1 MPLDTNSTG
10 EGHPGTPASRET
22 PETSAPLDVRSVSL
36 AALAVIAVIFTL
48 HWAKAVLIPIALAV
62 FLSYLLTPPVSWLR
76 RRARLPA
83 MLAAALALAVVAGG
97 IGAGA
102 AALQAQAL
110 ELLDLVPKAARKL
123 DGEVRRSGRDKD
135 STLAKVKEAT
145 AEIEKA
151 ATSATS
157 TAPVRG
163 ATAPKPAAEAPA
175 RPEHYFAIGTA
186 TAVVGVANAV
196 VVISLV
202 FLLLVAGD
210 IFKRKLV
217 RVSGETL
224 RDKKITVE
232 ILEEVDRQIQRYL
245 LIHVATSALF
255 GVLTWAALAL
265 IGLDNAAFW
274 GVASAVLHLIPY
286 VGTALVMTA
295 TGLIAYLQFDGIAP
309 VALVA
314 GSQLVIAYL
323 VGLLL
328 VPWCTEKLGRLNAVM
343 VFISLLFWGW
353 LWGVWGLLLGVPIMM
368 AIKAVCERV
377 EGLQPIAEFLGYE
390 PAKPKPAAT

>member
-1 MPLDTNSTG
+1 MPLDTKPR
-10 EGHPGTPASRET
+10 EELPGTPAL
-22 PETSAPLDVRSVSL
+22 PEAPATAAPLDVRGVSL
-36 AALAVIAVIFTL
+36 AALAVIAVIFAL

-97 IGAGA
+97 VAAGA
-102 AALQAQAL
+102 AALRPQAL

-123 DGEVRRSGRDKD
+123 DGEVRRSARDKD
-135 STLAKVKEAT
+135 SALAKVKEAA

-151 ATSATS
+151 ASSATS

-163 ATAPKPAAEAPA
+163 APAPKPAAEAPA
-175 RPEHYFAIGTA
+175 GAEHYFAIGTA

-217 RVSGETL
+217 RVSGETF

-274 GVASAVLHLIPY
+274 GVASGVLHLIPY

-295 TGLIAYLQFDGIAP
+295 TGLVAYLQFDGIAP

-377 EGLQPIAEFLGYE
+377 DGLQPIAEFLGYE
-390 PAKPKPAAT
+390 PAKPQPAA

>member
-1 MPLDTNSTG
+1 MPLDT
-10 EGHPGTPASRET
+10 HPRGDPH
-22 PETSAPLDVRSVSL
+22 PEALPEIAAPLDVRSVSL
-36 AALAVIAVIFTL
+36 AALAVIAVVFTL
-48 HWAKAVLIPIALAV
+48 HWAKAVLIPIALAI

-83 MLAAALALAVVAGG
+83 MLAAALAVAMVVGGLA
-97 IGAGA
+97 AGA
-102 AALQAQAL
+102 AALRPQAL
-110 ELLDLVPKAARKL
+110 ELLDLLPKAARKVQ
-123 DGEVRRSGRDKD
+123 GELRRSARDKD
-135 STLAKVKEAT
+135 SAVAKVKEAA

-151 ATSATS
+151 ANTAAATTS
-157 TAPVRG
+157 PRG
-163 ATAPKPAAEAPA
+163 APPAKPQPEAPIRA
-175 RPEHYFAIGTA
+175 ENYFAIGAT
-186 TAVVGVANAV
+186 TAVVGVANTV

-217 RVSGETL
+217 RVSGDTW

-245 LIHVATSALF
+245 LIHVATSALL
-255 GVLTWAALAL
+255 GLLSWAAFAL

-274 GVASAVLHLIPY
+274 AVAAGVLHLVPY
-286 VGTALVMTA
+286 VGSALTMAA
-295 TGLIAYLQFDGIAP
+295 TGVVAYLQFNGLAS
-309 VALVA
+309 VALVI

-323 VGLLL
+323 IGLLL
-328 VPWCTEKLGRLNAVM
+328 MPWCTERIGRLNAVM

-368 AIKAVCERV
+368 AVKAVCERV
-377 EGLQPIAEFLGYE
+377 EGLQPVAEFLGHE
-390 PAKPKPAAT
+390 PARRQ

>member
-1 MPLDTNSTG
+1 MPLDT
-10 EGHPGTPASRET
+10 HPRGDLPPDAPLET
-22 PETSAPLDVRSVSL
+22 AAPLDVRSVSL
-36 AALAVIAVIFTL
+36 AALAVIAVVFTL
-48 HWAKAVLIPIALAV
+48 HWAKAVLIPIALAI

-83 MLAAALALAVVAGG
+83 MLAAALAVSIVAGG
-97 IGAGA
+97 VAAGA
-102 AALQAQAL
+102 AALRPQAL
-110 ELLDLVPKAARKL
+110 ELLDLLPKAARKVQ
-123 DGEVRRSGRDKD
+123 GELRRSARDKD
-135 STLAKVKEAT
+135 SAVAKVKEAA

-151 ATSATS
+151 AS
-157 TAPVRG
+157 TAAATASPRG
-163 ATAPKPAAEAPA
+163 AAPPKPEAPIRA
-175 RPEHYFAIGTA
+175 ENYFAIGAT
-186 TAVVGVANAV
+186 TAVVGVANTV

-245 LIHVATSALF
+245 LIHVATSAFL
-255 GVLTWAALAL
+255 GLLCWAAFAL

-274 GVASAVLHLIPY
+274 AVAAGVLHLVPY
-286 VGTALVMTA
+286 VGSALTMAA
-295 TGLIAYLQFDGIAP
+295 TGVVAYLQFNGLAS
-309 VALVA
+309 VALVI

-323 VGLLL
+323 IGLLL
-328 VPWCTEKLGRLNAVM
+328 MPWCTERIGRLNAVM

-368 AIKAVCERV
+368 AVKAVCERV
-377 EGLQPIAEFLGYE
+377 DGLQPVAEFLGHE
-390 PAKPKPAAT
+390 PARR

>member
-1 MPLDTNSTG
+1 MPPDTTPRG
-10 EGHPGTPASRET
+10 EELPATPAM
-22 PETSAPLDVRSVSL
+22 PEGPATAAPLDVRSVSL

-76 RRARLPA
+76 RRARLPG
-83 MLAAALALAVVAGG
+83 MLAAALVVAAVVTG

-102 AALQAQAL
+102 AALQPQAL
-110 ELLDLVPKAARKL
+110 ELLEILPQAARKVDRQL
-123 DGEVRRSGRDKD
+123 RRTAQDKQ
-135 STLAKVKEAT
+135 SAMAKVKEAA

-151 ATSATS
+151 ATTAASPGSA
-157 TAPVRG
+157 A
-163 ATAPKPAAEAPA
+163 APKPKVEAPA
-175 RPEHYFAIGTA
+175 RSEGYFMIGT
-186 TAVVGVANAV
+186 TAIVVGVANAV

-202 FLLLVAGD
+202 YLLLVAGD
-210 IFKRKLV
+210 TFKRTLV

-224 RDKKITVE
+224 QEKRITVE
-232 ILEEVDRQIQRYL
+232 ILDEVDRQIQRYL
-245 LIHVATSALF
+245 LIHVATSALLGLAC
-255 GVLTWAALAL
+255 GVAFAM

-274 GVASAVLHLIPY
+274 GVAAGVLHLIPY
-286 VGTALVMTA
+286 VGSALTMAA
-295 TGLIAYLQFDGIAP
+295 TGVVAYLQFDGITA
-309 VALVA
+309 VALVV
-314 GSQLVIAYL
+314 GSQLVVAYL
-323 VGLLL
+323 VGMLLM
-328 VPWCTEKLGRLNAVM
+328 PWCTERIGRLNAVM

-390 PAKPKPAAT
+390 PAKPKPAA

>member
-1 MPLDTNSTG
+1 MPLDT
-10 EGHPGTPASRET
+10 HPRGDPPSGAP
-22 PETSAPLDVRSVSL
+22 PETAAPLDVRSVSL

-83 MLAAALALAVVAGG
+83 MLAAALAVTVVVGG

-102 AALQAQAL
+102 AALQPQAL
-110 ELLDLVPKAARKL
+110 ELLEVLPKAARKVDREL
-123 DGEVRRSGRDKD
+123 RRSARDKD
-135 STLAKVKEAT
+135 SAVAKVKEAA

-151 ATSATS
+151 ASTAAATAS
-157 TAPVRG
+157 PRGTAPAKPQPEAPVRSE
-163 ATAPKPAAEAPA
+163 T
-175 RPEHYFAIGTA
+175 YVAIGMT
-186 TAVVGVANAV
+186 TAVVGVANTV

-217 RVSGETL
+217 RVSGDTWRE
-224 RDKKITVE
+224 KKVTVE
-232 ILEEVDRQIQRYL
+232 ILDEVDRQIQRYL
-245 LIHVATSALF
+245 LIHVATSALL
-255 GVLTWAALAL
+255 GALTWVAFAL

-274 GVASAVLHLIPY
+274 AVTAGVLHLVPY
-286 VGTALVMTA
+286 VGSALTMAA
-295 TGLIAYLQFDGIAP
+295 TGVVAYLQFDGLMP
-309 VALVA
+309 VALVV

-323 VGLLL
+323 IGLLL
-328 VPWCTEKLGRLNAVM
+328 MPWCTEKIGRLNAVM

-368 AIKAVCERV
+368 AVKAVCERV
-377 EGLQPIAEFLGYE
+377 EGLQPVAEFLGPE
-390 PAKPKPAAT
+390 PARRG

>member
-1 MPLDTNSTG
+1 MTEPPP
-10 EGHPGTPASRET
+10 EAP
-22 PETSAPLDVRSVSL
+22 PETAAPLDVRSVALVTL
-36 AALAVIAVIFTL
+36 AIVAVIFAL
-48 HWAKAVLIPIALAV
+48 HWMKAVLIPIALAV
-62 FLSYLLTPPVSWLR
+62 FLSYLLAPSVTWLK

-83 MLAAALALAVVAGG
+83 MLAAALVVAVVVTG

-102 AALQAQAL
+102 AALQTQAL
-110 ELLDLVPKAARKL
+110 ELIEVLPQAARKVDRQL
-123 DGEVRRSGRDKD
+123 RRTARDKQ
-135 STLAKVKEAT
+135 SAIAKVKEAA

-151 ATSATS
+151 ATTATS
-157 TAPVRG
+157 TGPPA
-163 ATAPKPAAEAPA
+163 ASKPRAEAPPA
-175 RPEHYFAIGTA
+175 RGDDYFMIGTTA
-186 TAVVGVANAV
+186 AVVGVAQAV

-202 FLLLVAGD
+202 YLLLVAGD
-210 IFKRKLV
+210 TFKRTLV

-232 ILEEVDRQIQRYL
+232 ILDEVDRQIQRYL
-245 LIHVATSALF
+245 VIHVGTSALF

-274 GVASAVLHLIPY
+274 GVASGVLHLIPY
-286 VGTALVMTA
+286 VGTALTITA
-295 TGLIAYLQFDGIAP
+295 TGVIAYLQFDGIMP

-323 VGLLL
+323 VGMLLM
-328 VPWCTEKLGRLNAVM
+328 PWCTERIGRLNAVM

-368 AIKAVCERV
+368 AVKAVCERV
-377 EGLQPIAEFLGYE
+377 EGLQTIAEFLGHE
-390 PAKPKPAAT
+390 PAKPKPAPA

>member
-1 MPLDTNSTG
+1 MPLDT
-10 EGHPGTPASRET
+10 HPRGDLHPEAP
-22 PETSAPLDVRSVSL
+22 PETAAPLDVRSVAL

-62 FLSYLLTPPVSWLR
+62 FLSYLLTPAVSWLR
-76 RRARLPA
+76 RRVRLPA

-102 AALQAQAL
+102 AALQPQAL

-123 DGEVRRSGRDKD
+123 DGELRRSSRDKD
-135 STLAKVKEAT
+135 SAIAKVKEAA
-145 AEIEKA
+145 AEIERA

-157 TAPVRG
+157 TAPARR
-163 ATAPKPAAEAPA
+163 APAGKPAAEAPA
-175 RPEHYFAIGTA
+175 RAEHFFALGTA
-186 TAVVGVANAV
+186 TIVVGVANAV
-196 VVISLV
+196 VVVSLV

-210 IFKRKLV
+210 LFKRKLV

-224 RDKKITVE
+224 RDKKVTVE

-245 LIHVATSALF
+245 LIHVGTSALF

-274 GVASAVLHLIPY
+274 GVASGVLHLIPY
-286 VGTALVMTA
+286 VGTALVITA
-295 TGLIAYLQFDGIAP
+295 TSLVAYLQFDGIAP

-328 VPWCTEKLGRLNAVM
+328 MPWCTERIGRLNAVM

-368 AIKAVCERV
+368 AIKAICERT
-377 EGLQPIAEFLGYE
+377 EGLQPVAEFLGHE
-390 PAKPKPAAT
+390 PAKPKPAPAS